1 MSVVASAVDT
11 VVVCFAESPNE
22 FQTNYPQLS
31 EQMVQAWR
39 RTYPHEFICPRGS
52 APALHDDTED
62 YFAPVAAHAQELQP
76 AGVNNSSDPLASQTA
91 FC

>member
-22 FQTNYPQLS
+22 FQTNYPHLS

-39 RTYPHEFICPRGS
+39 RTYPQEFICPRG
-52 APALHDDTED
+52 APALHHDTGD
-62 YFAPVAAHAQELQP
+62 YLSPVGHAQELQP
-76 AGVNNSSDPLASQTA
+76 AVNIADPLAPQTS
-91 FC
+91 FT